1 MIATHRSFESVPLL
15 RARVFTGAMT
25 ALLGYMA
32 MSAVEAQ
39 TIRAYTF
46 VPPGE
51 GAWIAMTELAQ
62 PEPGP
67 NEVLIDVRAAS
78 LNRRDLSIASS
89 GRYRGGDAVG
99 TVALSD
105 GAGEVVAIG
114 ASVTRFRVGDR
125 VAGTFFTHWNDGKR
139 TPEILVSA
147 RGGLVDGMLAE
158 MVVSHEDNLVAVPE
172 HLSYEEAST
181 LPCAA
186 VTAWR
191 AMFTDGDLQPGEV
204 VLLEGTGGVSIFG
217 LQLAVAAGARTIIT
231 SSSDDKLERARALGA
246 DGTVNYRTNP
256 DWEEDVLAFTDGRGV
271 DYVLDVGGRDTLPR
285 AVRSLA
291 LDGHISIIGGL
302 SGRAVELPL
311 QGIPT
316 GTSVSVPSVGSRADF
331 EAMNRFIGEHQLRPV
346 IDRVFNFEDA
356 AAAFDYM
363 DSNQHFGKIVI
374 SL

>member
-1 MIATHRSFESVPLL
+1 
-15 RARVFTGAMT
+15 
-25 ALLGYMA
+25 
-32 MSAVEAQ
+32 
-39 TIRAYTF
+39 
-46 VPPGE
+46 
-51 GAWIAMTELAQ
+51 MTERAQ

-67 NEVLIDVRAAS
+67 YEILIDVRAAS

-158 MVVSHEDNLVAVPE
+158 VVVSHEDNLVAVPE

-181 LPCAA
+181 LPCAG

-191 AMFTDGDLQPGEV
+191 A
-204 VLLEGTGGVSIFG
+204 
-217 LQLAVAAGARTIIT
+217 
-231 SSSDDKLERARALGA
+231 LGA
-246 DGTVNYRTNP
+246 EATVNYRTNT
-256 DWEEDVLAFTDGRGV
+256 DWEEDVLAFNDGRGV

-302 SGRAVELPL
+302 TGRAVELPL

-331 EAMNRFIGEHQLRPV
+331 EAMNRFISEHRLRPV
-346 IDRVFNFEDA
+346 VDRVFEFEDA
-356 AAAFDYM
+356 PAALDYM
-363 DSNQHFGKIVI
+363 ASNQHFGKIVI
-374 SL
+374 AL

>member
-1 MIATHRSFESVPLL
+1 MLSMSKLPVDYLPIRTAMI
-15 RARVFTGAMT
+15 
-25 ALLGYMA
+25 
-32 MSAVEAQ
+32 SAVVATLSAAALIPTADAQ
-39 TIRAYTF
+39 TVRAYTF

-114 ASVTRFRVGDR
+114 PGVTRFQAGDR

-172 HLSYEEAST
+172 HLSFEEAST

-191 AMFTDGDLQPGEV
+191 ALFTDGDLQPGEF

-217 LQLAVAAGARTIIT
+217 LQLAVAAGARAIIT
-231 SSSDDKLERARALGA
+231 SSSDDKLERAHALGA
-246 DGTVNYRTNP
+246 EGTVNYRTKP
-256 DWEEDVLAFTDGRGV
+256 DWEGDVIAFTGGRGV

-302 SGRAVELPL
+302 TGRAVELPL

-316 GTSVSVPSVGSRADF
+316 GTSLSVPSVGSRADF
-331 EAMNRFIGEHQLRPV
+331 EAMNRFITEHQLRPV
-346 IDRVFNFEDA
+346 VDRVFDFEDA

>member
-1 MIATHRSFESVPLL
+1 MIEIRKLPGYTPRTRSIQ
-15 RARVFTGAMT
+15 RAAVMAGLYAAMT
-25 ALLGYMA
+25 LPTAD
-32 MSAVEAQ
+32 AQ
-39 TIRAYTF
+39 TIRAYAF
-46 VPPGE
+46 APPDE
-51 GAWIAMTELAQ
+51 GTRITLIERAQ

-67 NEVLIDVRAAS
+67 NEVLIDVHAVS
-78 LNRRDLSIASS
+78 LNRRDLSIADS

-105 GAGEVVAIG
+105 GAGEVVAVG
-114 ASVTRFRVGDR
+114 SGVTRFQVGDR

-158 MVVSHEDNLVAVPE
+158 MVVSHEYNVVAVPE
-172 HLSYEEAST
+172 HLSYEEAAT

-191 AMFTDGDLQPGEV
+191 ALFTDGDLQPGEF

-246 DGTVNYRTNP
+246 ESTVNYHTNA
-256 DWEEDVLAFTDGRGV
+256 DWEENVLAFTDGRGV

-331 EAMNRFIGEHQLRPV
+331 EAMNRFISEHRLRPV
-346 IDRVFNFEDA
+346 VDRVFEFEDA
-356 AAAFDYM
+356 PAALDYM
-363 DSNQHFGKIVI
+363 ASNQHFGKIVI
-374 SL
+374 AL